1 MLNLDLVFAYMKLKS
16 ALTSFILL
24 VIILFSY
31 PSLVSAETC
40 CGSKDVDVGHGR
52 DTKQCFDL
60 GTLKC
65 NNVQGFSLKNCD
77 KTKDVTDYDIDGN
90 STNDLY
96 NPDCFIP
103 IKAPSTV
110 KITDFGRLFS
120 GAVSFLLLIAFILAF
135 FYLILG
141 GISWLTSGGDK
152 ANVETARNKIIA
164 AIIGLIIVAATWAIF
179 QLIGGAI
186 GFNILGGFELPTL
199 F

>member
-1 MLNLDLVFAYMKLKS
+1 MSLLKKFGLIAVSLFLLSFVVKGTSYAYIAGCCNDGDPVGRMCGAVPAGGCPTGTNVCDQDLNND
-16 ALTSFILL
+16 
-24 VIILFSY
+24 
-31 PSLVSAETC
+31 AE
-40 CGSKDVDVGHGR
+40 GYNS
-52 DTKQCFDL
+52 
-60 GTLKC
+60 
-65 NNVQGFSLKNCD
+65 NC
-77 KTKDVTDYDIDGN
+77 Y
-90 STNDLY
+90 
-96 NPDCFIP
+96 IP
-103 IKAPSTV
+103 ISAPSEV

-152 ANVETARNKIIA
+152 ANIETARNKIIA
-164 AIIGLIIVAATWAIF
+164 AILGLIIVAATWAIF